1 MKIKNIKI
9 ESIEEYI
16 KLFDDEKIDEVFNLL
31 DIKQINEIIRKRK
44 KKNIIVNQSDDKNL

>member
-9 ESIEEYI
+9 ESVEEYI